1 MFGVR
6 AHSKGF
12 NESVVNDNEITHGT
26 TVKLSCQSE
35 MFDNRS
41 LK

>member
-35 MFDNRS
+35 MFNNRS